1 LLDTSAPARYQEF
14 EPEPQPRI
22 RPFSVPWRR
31 PLAGPLPPKSSIS
44 RAQPIPSKT
53 ICGMCASQ
61 TSGTELLTN
70 PRCQWRPQVVCFV
83 AGTAREFLGPARYKS
98 GLARSTNL
106 CYRPPLWSMRLHLRC
121 LEKTGPHHLPSS
133 LVAPTT
139 SKSNNSFC
147 RVLSSLLRHCHIF
160 PRPKTPVAS
169 ASAAAAAVC
178 LRLLALV
185 HIDRLQHHRV
195 GTQLELR
202 RSGKSVASLTGW
214 KGSDDRERG
223 SAGCVRSATCARAR
237 RRCSSAR
244 PTRPRCAGHA
254 TRR

>member
-121 LEKTGPHHLPSS
+121 LEKTGPHHLLSS
-133 LVAPTT
+133 LVAPPHP
-139 SKSNNSFC
+139 NQ
-147 RVLSSLLRHCHIF
+147 II
-160 PRPKTPVAS
+160 AS
-169 ASAAAAAVC
+169 AVSSPPCCVTATSFLVQKLLWPLLLLPPPLFVC
-178 LRLLALV
+178 
-185 HIDRLQHHRV
+185 
-195 GTQLELR
+195 
-202 RSGKSVASLTGW
+202 AS
-214 KGSDDRERG
+214 SR
-223 SAGCVRSATCARAR
+223 
-237 RRCSSAR
+237 
-244 PTRPRCAGHA
+244 
-254 TRR
+254 